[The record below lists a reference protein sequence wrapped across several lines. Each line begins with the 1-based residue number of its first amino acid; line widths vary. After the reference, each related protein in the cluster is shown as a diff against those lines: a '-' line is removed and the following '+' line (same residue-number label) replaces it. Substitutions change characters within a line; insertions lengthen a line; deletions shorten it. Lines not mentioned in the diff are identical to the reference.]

1 MNTANPFPLEPR
13 FDPSSGQRGLLVV
26 AALLV
31 AAPWFWPILAGPL
44 SAMLPDLFA
53 WTCGALLLGLFP
65 WIRGHLGRVVSW
77 GVVIAAVGSSLLA
90 LIQYFDY
97 DELFGLWVATTPPG
111 YVTAN
116 VHQTNMLATLLAS
129 GLWALWYLTRTR
141 QMATSVGVVFGLLV
155 VTGIAATASRT
166 GMVQLFLL
174 CGVVTFWSPSQRKS
188 CAIAALMLGLFYLSI
203 AQLLPWLL
211 EVLRGITI
219 DRNLL
224 GRFSG
229 DIGCTSRRVVW
240 DNVFQLISL
249 KPWSGWG
256 AGELMFAQYITPFEG
271 VRYCE
276 KMSNAHN
283 LFLQIAVT
291 LGLPFALLCVVLAIA
306 AFFKVQPW
314 KAVDPKQQLGW
325 GILLAIAFHSMLE
338 YPIWFGVFQMLALQ
352 AFSLV
357 LLDKWGRLPS
367 TQRDLLKKHRPQ
379 PFIAASFGLL
389 TLLSL
394 VSWDYLK
401 VSQLYLPLQWRLAYY
416 KEDTLNRSRDTA
428 LFKAHVL
435 IAQVVTTPATP
446 DNAERLL
453 AGALESL
460 RTAPDPRIIKQVIA
474 AASMAG
480 RQDLVVLHTTR
491 FEAAW
496 PKDYAEWRATQAGT
510 SAIQPPDQAAGESF
524 IRR

>member
-1 MNTANPFPLEPR
+1 MNSTAPFPVDSST
-13 FDPSSGQRGLLVV
+13 DPSSGQRVWLIL

-44 SAMLPDLFA
+44 PSMLPDLFA

-65 WIRGHLGRVVSW
+65 RIRGQMGWVVSS
-77 GVVIAAVGSSLLA
+77 GLVVAAVGSALLA

-116 VHQTNMLATLLAS
+116 VHQTNMLATLLTS

-166 GMVQLFLL
+166 GMVQLVLL
-174 CGVVTFWSPSQRKS
+174 CGVVIFWSPSQRKTH
-188 CAIAALMLGLFYLSI
+188 AMAAVILGVFYLSI
-203 AQLLPWLL
+203 TQLLPWLL

-240 DNVFQLISL
+240 DNVLQLISL

-256 AGELMFAQYITPFEG
+256 AGELMYAQYITPFEG

-291 LGLPFALLCVVLAIA
+291 MGVPTAILCVGLAMT
-306 AFFKVQPW
+306 AFFKAQPW
-314 KAVDPKQQLGW
+314 KLVDPKPQLGW

-352 AFSLV
+352 AFLLL
-357 LLDKWGRLPS
+357 LLDERGLLPS
-367 TQRDLLKKHRPQ
+367 AHRNIVRRQGPHAWA
-379 PFIAASFGLL
+379 AASFGLL

-401 VSQLYLPLQWRLAYY
+401 VSQLYLPLQWRLPYY
-416 KEDTLNRSRDTA
+416 KEDTLYRSRDTV

-446 DNAERLL
+446 ENAERLL

-460 RTAPDPRIIKQVIA
+460 RTAPDPRVIKQVIA

-480 RQDLVVLHTTR
+480 REDLVGLHTAR
-491 FEAAW
+491 FKAAW
-496 PKDYAEWRATQAGT
+496 PGEYAEWRAMQARI
-510 SAIQPPDQAAGESF
+510 SAIQQSN
-524 IRR
+524 

>member
-1 MNTANPFPLEPR
+1 MNTTDSFPVEASV
-13 FDPSSGQRGLLVV
+13 DKTTMQRALVAV

-44 SAMLPDLFA
+44 SAMLPDIFA

-65 WIRGHLGRVVSW
+65 WIRGHMDQVVSW
-77 GVVIAAVGSSLLA
+77 GLAVAAVGSSLLA

-97 DELFGLWVATTPPG
+97 DELFGLWLANTPPG
-111 YVTAN
+111 YVMAN
-116 VHQTNMLATLLAS
+116 VHQTNMLATLLVS
-129 GLWALWYLTRTR
+129 GLWALWYLTKTR
-141 QMATSVGVVFGLLV
+141 RVAASLAVVFGALV
-155 VTGIAATASRT
+155 ATGIAATASRT
-166 GMVQLFLL
+166 GMVQLVLL
-174 CGVVTFWSPSQRKS
+174 CSVVILWSPSQRKAY
-188 CAIAALMLGLFYLSI
+188 AITTVMLAVFYLSI
-203 AQLLPWLL
+203 AQLLPWML
-211 EVLRGITI
+211 EVFRGITI

-256 AGELMFAQYITPFEG
+256 VGELMYAQYITPFEG

-291 LGLPFALLCVVLAIA
+291 VGLPYMLLCLCLVGA
-306 AFFKVQPW
+306 AFFKLQPW
-314 KAVDPKQQLGW
+314 KAVDPKKQLGL
-325 GILLAIAFHSMLE
+325 GILIAIAFHSMLE
-338 YPIWFGVFQMLALQ
+338 YPIWFGVFQVLAIQ
-352 AFSLV
+352 ALLLILLDERGQFSSIRRDVVEKRRPHAWVAAALV
-357 LLDKWGRLPS
+357 LLTS
-367 TQRDLLKKHRPQ
+367 
-379 PFIAASFGLL
+379 
-389 TLLSL
+389 LSL

-401 VSQLYLPLQWRLAYY
+401 VSQLYLPLQLRLDRY
-416 KEDTLNRSRDTA
+416 KEDTLNRTRDTV

-446 DNAERLL
+446 ENAERLL

-460 RTAPDPRIIKQVIA
+460 RTAPDPRVIKQVIA

-480 RQDLVVLHTTR
+480 REDLVELHTAR

-496 PKDYAEWRATQAGT
+496 PKDYAEWQATQVGVGAP
-510 SAIQPPDQAAGESF
+510 QPSN
-524 IRR
+524 

>member
-1 MNTANPFPLEPR
+1 MNTTYPFPLETR
-13 FDPSSGQRGLLVV
+13 SYLTGMQRGLLFV

-65 WIRGHLGRVVSW
+65 WIRGQIGWVVSS
-77 GVVIAAVGSSLLA
+77 GLVVAAVGSSLLA
-90 LIQYFDY
+90 LVQYFDY

-116 VHQTNMLATLLAS
+116 VHQTNMLATLLTS
-129 GLWALWYLTRTR
+129 GLWALWYLIRTR
-141 QMATSVGVVFGLLV
+141 QMAKSLGVTFGVLV

-166 GMVQLFLL
+166 GMIQLVLL
-174 CGVVTFWSPSQRKS
+174 CGVVIFWSPSHRKT
-188 CAIAALMLGLFYLSI
+188 CAVVALVLGVFYLAIAQM
-203 AQLLPWLL
+203 LPWML
-211 EVLRGITI
+211 EVFRGITI

-256 AGELMFAQYITPFEG
+256 AGELMYAQYITPFEG
-271 VRYCE
+271 ARYCE

-291 LGLPFALLCVVLAIA
+291 MGVPFGLLCLGLAAA

-314 KAVDPKQQLGW
+314 KAVDPRQQLGW
-325 GILLAIAFHSMLE
+325 GILLAISFHSMLE
-338 YPIWFGVFQMLALQ
+338 YPIWFGVFQMLAVQ
-352 AFSLV
+352 AA
-357 LLDKWGRLPS
+357 LLI
-367 TQRDLLKKHRPQ
+367 LLSERRQLSDTDQDSVKTHKPHS
-379 PFIAASFGLL
+379 FAAASFALL

-394 VSWDYLK
+394 VFWDYLK
-401 VSQLYLPLQWRLAYY
+401 VSQLYLPLEWRLAYY
-416 KEDTLNRSRDTA
+416 KEDTLNRSRDTV

-446 DNAERLL
+446 ENAERLL

-474 AASMAG
+474 AAAMAG
-480 RQDLVVLHTTR
+480 RQDLVSLHTAR

-496 PKDYAEWRATQAGT
+496 PKDYAEWLASQAKLDA
-510 SAIQPPDQAAGESF
+510 S
-524 IRR
+524 

>member
-1 MNTANPFPLEPR
+1 MNATDPFPVESR
-13 FDPSSGQRGLLVV
+13 VDPSTGQRALQVV
-26 AALLV
+26 AALVV

-44 SAMLPDLFA
+44 PAMLPDLFA

-65 WIRGHLGRVVSW
+65 WIRGDFGRVVSW
-77 GVVIAAVGSSLLA
+77 GLVIAAVGSSLLA

-97 DELFGLWVATTPPG
+97 DELFGLWVASTPPG

-141 QMATSVGVVFGLLV
+141 HIAMNLANALGALV
-155 VTGIAATASRT
+155 LTGIAATASRT
-166 GMVQLFLL
+166 GMVQLVLL
-174 CGVVTFWSPSQRKS
+174 CGVVIFWSPSQRRFH
-188 CAIAALMLGLFYLSI
+188 AIAAVMLAAFYLSI
-203 AQLLPWLL
+203 AQLLPWIL

-240 DNVFQLISL
+240 DNVLQLISL
-249 KPWSGWG
+249 KPWLGWG
-256 AGELMFAQYITPFEG
+256 TGELMYAQYITPFEG

-291 LGLPFALLCVVLAIA
+291 MGVPFALLCVGLAAA
-306 AFFKVQPW
+306 AFFKVKLW
-314 KAVDPKQQLGW
+314 SAVDPRQQLGW
-325 GILLAIAFHSMLE
+325 GILLAIGFHSMLE
-338 YPIWFGVFQMLALQ
+338 YPIWFGVFQILALQ
-352 AFSLV
+352 AFLLV
-357 LLDKWGRLPS
+357 VLDQKGQFPN
-367 TQRDLLKKHRPQ
+367 THKDFVKQHKPQ
-379 PFIAASFGLL
+379 GWLAASFVLL

-394 VSWDYLK
+394 LSWDYLK
-401 VSQLYLPLQWRLAYY
+401 VSQLYLPPQWRLAHY
-416 KEDTLNRSRDTA
+416 KEDTLNRTRDTV

-446 DNAERLL
+446 ENAERLL
-453 AGALESL
+453 AAALESL
-460 RTAPDPRIIKQVIA
+460 RTAPDPRVIKQVIA

-480 RQDLVVLHTTR
+480 RQDLVGLHAAR

-496 PKDYAEWRATQAGT
+496 PKDYAEWRATQPGVDP
-510 SAIQPPDQAAGESF
+510 IQPSN
-524 IRR
+524 

>member
-1 MNTANPFPLEPR
+1 MNNTKARSFEQNL
-13 FDPSSGQRGLLVV
+13 DASKTHSSLLVV

-53 WTCGALLLGLFP
+53 WICGALLLGLFP
-65 WIRGHLGRVVSW
+65 WIREHLGRVVSL

-141 QMATSVGVVFGLLV
+141 QIPTSLGVGFGVLV

-166 GMVQLFLL
+166 GMVQLVLL
-174 CGVVTFWSPSQRKS
+174 CAAVVFWSPSQRKIHV
-188 CAIAALMLGLFYLSI
+188 IAALTLGAFYLSV
-203 AQLLPWLL
+203 AQLLPWML
-211 EVLRGITI
+211 EAFRGITI

-240 DNVFQLISL
+240 DNVLQLINL

-256 AGELMFAQYITPFEG
+256 PGELMYAQYITPFEG

-291 LGLPFALLCVVLAIA
+291 MGLPFALFSVVLATL
-306 AFFKVQPW
+306 AFFKVRPW
-314 KAVDPKQQLGW
+314 NAVDHKQQLGW

-352 AFSLV
+352 VFLLV
-357 LLDKWGRLPS
+357 LLDAQGRLPN
-367 TQRDLLKKHRPQ
+367 TGRDSAKKQRPQ
-379 PFIAASFGLL
+379 KWVAASLGLL
-389 TLLSL
+389 ALLSL
-394 VSWDYLK
+394 ISWDYLK

-416 KEDTLNRSRDTA
+416 KEDTLNRSRDTV

-460 RTAPDPRIIKQVIA
+460 RTAPDPRVIKQVIA

-480 RQDLVVLHTTR
+480 RQDLAKLHTAR

-496 PKDYAEWRATQAGT
+496 PKEYAEWLTTQT
-510 SAIQPPDQAAGESF
+510 KH
-524 IRR
+524 

>member
-1 MNTANPFPLEPR
+1 MNATDPFPVESN
-13 FDPSSGQRGLLVV
+13 FDPSTGQRALLVV

-31 AAPWFWPILAGPL
+31 AAPWFWPIMAGPL
-44 SAMLPDLFA
+44 SEMLPDLFA
-53 WTCGALLLGLFP
+53 WTCGALLLGIFP
-65 WIRGHLGRVVSW
+65 WIRGHLGRVLSW
-77 GVVIAAVGSSLLA
+77 GVVIAAVGSSWLA

-97 DELFGLWVATTPPG
+97 EELFGLWVATTPPG

-141 QMATSVGVVFGLLV
+141 QMATSLGVAFGMLV
-155 VTGIAATASRT
+155 LTGIAATASRT
-166 GMVQLFLL
+166 GMIQLVLL
-174 CGVVTFWSPSQRKS
+174 CGVVIFWSPSQRKTH
-188 CAIAALMLGLFYLSI
+188 AIAAVILGVFYLSI
-203 AQLLPWLL
+203 AQLLPWML

-240 DNVFQLISL
+240 DNVLQLISL
-249 KPWSGWG
+249 KPWMGWG
-256 AGELMFAQYITPFEG
+256 AGELMYAQYITPFER

-291 LGLPFALLCVVLAIA
+291 MGVPFALLCVGLAAA
-306 AFFKVQPW
+306 AFFRVKPW

-352 AFSLV
+352 AFLLV
-357 LLDKWGRLPS
+357 VLDEQGQFPN
-367 TQRDLLKKHRPQ
+367 THEGFVKKHRPQ
-379 PFIAASFGLL
+379 GWLAASFGLL

-394 VSWDYLK
+394 VSLDYLK

-416 KEDTLNRSRDTA
+416 QEDTLNRSRDTV

-460 RTAPDPRIIKQVIA
+460 RAAPDPRVIKQVIA
-474 AASMAG
+474 AAAMAG
-480 RQDLVVLHTTR
+480 RQDLAGLHTAR

-496 PKDYAEWRATQAGT
+496 PKDYAEWRATQEGVN
-510 SAIQPPDQAAGESF
+510 AIQPSD
-524 IRR
+524 